1 MIALIIFFGFGA
13 GTALAH
19 SSTGAWNISPNDT
32 QVFSNLSVAPV
43 RLGTL
48 DGSTRLASTHA
59 ATGAQRRAFVG
70 TVTVTGVDS
79 VTLELQGTE
88 KPQTITL
95 PPGFEFKTPGEPR
108 AGTFDVKAQLVILAK
123 RVDGAWVAFMGLVK
137 PEKPSFVPF
146 TGVVTAVND
155 GVVTVESPDGD
166 VQTLALPGDLG
177 EVALGEVVTVFE
189 EGSGKVTGLVKADQV
204 RKRLNKFLEAASNE
218 EGDEESSQDTDQRS
232 RRADALARTLENFGA
247 RHLEVL
253 NRVGGR
259 VQEAV
264 KRQIEIIKAKVK
276 SDRRNS
282 QAIIERVK
290 KKLRVGHGESEP
302 PGHGDRPPVPQ

>member
-1 MIALIIFFGFGA
+1 
-13 GTALAH
+13 
-19 SSTGAWNISPNDT
+19 
-32 QVFSNLSVAPV
+32 
-43 RLGTL
+43 
-48 DGSTRLASTHA
+48 
-59 ATGAQRRAFVG
+59 
-70 TVTVTGVDS
+70 
-79 VTLELQGTE
+79 
-88 KPQTITL
+88 
-95 PPGFEFKTPGEPR
+95 
-108 AGTFDVKAQLVILAK
+108 
-123 RVDGAWVAFMGLVK
+123 MGLVK

-177 EVALGEVVTVFE
+177 EVALGEVVTVFKK
-189 EGSGKVTGLVKADQV
+189 GSGKVTGLVKADQV

-282 QAIIERVK
+282 RAIIERVK

-302 PGHGDRPPVPQ
+302 PGHGDRQPEAKGKPTENVDGEKGNRGRGAEKEDGSGTTSPKRPATPGVPRVDSQGDTEGRDAPEDGKRRGSSGKGKNR